1 MIKTL
6 ATLNLQNS
14 LNNIAKKSDKFSD
27 FLTRIGRIF
36 KIEIGVGRTT

>member
-14 LNNIAKKSDKFSD
+14 LNKIAKKSDKFTN
-27 FLTRIGRIF
+27 FPTEKGRIF
-36 KIEIGVGRTT
+36 KIKG

>member
-14 LNNIAKKSDKFSD
+14 LKNIAKKSDKFSD
-27 FLTRIGRIF
+27 FPTRKGSDF
-36 KIEIGVGRTT
+36 